1 MKKTMK
7 YFRMDIS
14 IDGIWNRIVQ
24 ASSIIFL
31 GKIVHE
37 IPEKEVDDLIRGI
50 QYARQHSLN

>member
-1 MKKTMK
+1 MK